1 MNNKLQNQNL
11 ESLFFKD
18 SALDNEKVDKIVS
31 NSLANADD
39 GELYLQFEE
48 SENFVFKLSKISKS
62 IFCETPLKPIKVQPP
77 KAIM

>member
-1 MNNKLQNQNL
+1 MDNKSQNQNL

-18 SALDNEKVDKIVS
+18 SALNNEKVDKIVS

-48 SENFVFKLSKISKS
+48 SENFVSRVHHRLHLLMSLIQFY
-62 IFCETPLKPIKVQPP
+62 QPSYYQVLNL
-77 KAIM
+77 